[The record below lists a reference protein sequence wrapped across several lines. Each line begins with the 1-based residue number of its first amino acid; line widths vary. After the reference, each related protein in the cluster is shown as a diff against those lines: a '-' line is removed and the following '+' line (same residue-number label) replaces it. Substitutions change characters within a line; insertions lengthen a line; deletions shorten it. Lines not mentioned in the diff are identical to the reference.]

1 MVIYT
6 LINGDLMMVN
16 DDLMMVN
23 NGWLVVSTYPSEK
36 WWSESQLGWWHS
48 IPNMNGEKNPAM
60 FQTTNQYIILL
71 QDFLGQVCVHV
82 LGDRPLWTF
91 DPPKF

>member
-23 NGWLVVSTYPSEK
+23 NGWLVVEPYPSEK
-36 WWSESQLGWWHS
+36 
-48 IPNMNGEKNPAM
+48 
-60 FQTTNQYIILL
+60 
-71 QDFLGQVCVHV
+71 
-82 LGDRPLWTF
+82 
-91 DPPKF
+91 